1 VTRVPPFTAAHEA
14 LRTEVR
20 AYVEAELRPH
30 APAWEAARWFPAEV
44 FHGLAERGWLG
55 LKYGEGADCK
65 TRAFRSSPTSA
76 TPTPRTSR
84 APPATPASGR
94 SGAARTRS

>member
-76 TPTPRTSR
+76 TPTPADPRPQ
-84 APPATPASGR
+84 APPGSNGTGQ
-94 SGAARTRS
+94 